1 MDLRLQFLESFKVV
15 GPDRQEHKICAYD
28 RLARNEALPGGEHWE
43 STGVIEYRLED
54 GRLVEALPDG
64 SLRIHG
70 SNVKLR
76 DVSRH
81 TA

>member
-15 GPDRQEHKICAYD
+15 GPDRHEHKICAYD
-28 RLARNEALPGGEHWE
+28 RMARNEALPDGEHWE

-54 GRLVEALPDG
+54 GRVVEALPDG

-70 SNVKLR
+70 SNLELR
-76 DVSRH
+76 HPPSH